1 MITSLQTV
9 LAGTFELDGGAMF
22 GVVPKSVWE
31 RKYPPQPDSN
41 RCRWAMRCLLI
52 RTDDGRNILVDTGI
66 GEKDGPKFREHFR
79 PSLPQELSLHLPAG
93 PQFPSDKFAEGE
105 SPSEKIA
112 PMLFAEEITDVFFTH
127 LHFDHVGGASYLD
140 ESGKARLR
148 FPNATHWVCDAQW
161 DWARAPN
168 PREAASF
175 LPANLDPLK
184 NSGQLKFLPAPK
196 EDFTWLPGVQLRTV
210 YGHTEAMQLL
220 LLDLPDDRRL
230 AYCADLIPS
239 SAHLSLP
246 WVMAYDVRP
255 LHTLAEK
262 ERLLAEAFS
271 GNWTLLFEHDYHL
284 AGGSLSKDERGR
296 IRLKNVFT
304 DFKYGQ

>member
-9 LAGTFELDGGAMF
+9 MAGSLELDGGAMF

-66 GEKDGPKFREHFR
+66 GDKDDAKFREHFQ
-79 PSLPQELSLHLPAG
+79 PSLPLELALHLPAG
-93 PQFPSDKFAEGE
+93 PNFPTE
-105 SPSEKIA
+105 SPGETAATNPI
-112 PMLFAEEITDVFFTH
+112 LWAEEITDVFFTH

-140 ESGKARLR
+140 ERGQTQLR

-161 DWARAPN
+161 RWARDPN

-175 LPANLDPLK
+175 LPRNLDPLQD
-184 NSGQLKFLPAPK
+184 SGRLKFLPA
-196 EDFTWLPGVQLRTV
+196 ERDDFTWLPGIQLRTV

-220 LLDLPDDRRL
+220 LLDLPDGQRL
-230 AYCADLIPS
+230 AYGADLIPS
-239 SAHLSLP
+239 SAHMSVP

-255 LHTLAEK
+255 LRTLAEK
-262 ERLLAEAFS
+262 ERLLTEAVD
-271 GNWTLLFEHDYHL
+271 GDWTLLFEHDFHL
-284 AGGSLSKDERGR
+284 AGGKLRRDERGR
-296 IRLKNVFT
+296 IRLGDSFT
-304 DFKYGQ
+304 EFRLGT